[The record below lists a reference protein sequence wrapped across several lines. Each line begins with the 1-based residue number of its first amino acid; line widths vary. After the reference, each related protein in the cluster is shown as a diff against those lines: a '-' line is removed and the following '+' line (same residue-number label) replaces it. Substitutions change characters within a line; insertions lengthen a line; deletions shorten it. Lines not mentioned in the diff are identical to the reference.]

1 MNKKILDEADYK
13 SISKLRNDNFNY
25 ELKIDMAN
33 EIINDISD
41 NVYIIS
47 NKLEAIQKIAKS
59 IGLNIDFEV
68 DEIIGNLNGLF
79 EGVAWDNI
87 LSEFENLE

>member
-1 MNKKILDEADYK
+1 MNINEADYRA
-13 SISKLRNDNFNY
+13 ISKLKNDNFNY

-33 EIINDISD
+33 EIISDISD

-68 DEIIGNLNGLF
+68 DEIIGNLNELF

>member
-1 MNKKILDEADYK
+1 MNMNEADYRA
-13 SISKLRNDNFNY
+13 ISKLRNDNFNY

-33 EIINDISD
+33 EIISDISD

-47 NKLEAIQKIAKS
+47 NKLESIQKIAKS

>member
-1 MNKKILDEADYK
+1 MNINEADYRA
-13 SISKLRNDNFNY
+13 ISKLKNDNFNY

-33 EIINDISD
+33 EIISDISD

>member
-1 MNKKILDEADYK
+1 MNINEADYK
-13 SISKLRNDNFNY
+13 AISKLRNDNFNY

-47 NKLEAIQKIAKS
+47 NKLEAIQKMQ
-59 IGLNIDFEV
+59 LEEV
-68 DEIIGNLNGLF
+68 DVFF
-79 EGVAWDNI
+79 EQFYPAYEKTLDE
-87 LSEFENLE
+87 L